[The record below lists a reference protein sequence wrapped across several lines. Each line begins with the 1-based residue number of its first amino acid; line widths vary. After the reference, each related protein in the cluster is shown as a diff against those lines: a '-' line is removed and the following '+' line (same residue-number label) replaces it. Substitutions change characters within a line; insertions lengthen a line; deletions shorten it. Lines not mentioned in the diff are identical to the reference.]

1 MAERRPIVLIGNRL
15 HELTDIDTIPNYYNK
30 TDIDLLLSNVSAGAI
45 DTDLIMSKLPV
56 YNKTTIDTEMAKK
69 ANKLDFY
76 TNTEIAQML
85 SKKISAGTVY
95 LKDETY
101 SKSEIYSKNETYSK
115 IQLYSKLEIDTL
127 FSNFGALSADDIF
140 TKDEVNAMFS
150 NIPNMSNVVTTSI
163 LTTTKNQILSTVESM
178 YLKNNNTYIT
188 LGYANDNFLTLDNT
202 YSREEID
209 NKITDLDI
217 GLYAKTDWVN
227 SKILDIL
234 TGAGAI
240 TIDLSNYYTKSQVV
254 QQIED
259 ALDGASLTD
268 YFDKTETTTAINT
281 AVSNLYSKTEIDTKI
296 SNISLSSYYTKT
308 EIDSKI
314 SEIDIGAQVDL
325 SNYYIKT
332 EIDSKISNIS
342 LSNYYTKTE
351 IDLALSNINLT
362 NYYTKSQM
370 TLELAKY
377 AQVGDS
383 YNKIDSDLRYA
394 LKGSG
399 GTVDLSEYSTTS
411 EIELIL
417 SSYSKVGD
425 SFSKTD
431 SDLRYSQKND
441 VYTKSTTYNKTEV
454 DTLLTV
460 RDNKILAV
468 ETKIPT
474 IESKIATLESGAS
487 NNADLEL
494 NMFKL
499 DKKFVRFTDTI
510 IADLKLEP
518 VLTQLP
524 LISVTDTTV
533 KTYNAVYNPK
543 YVQVYLNRNLL
554 YTDEYTATNGTSITF
569 LIDLYK
575 SDKIKV
581 VTSTIDVTFTIDYT
595 DIDNITVIS

>member
-1 MAERRPIVLIGNRL
+1 M
-15 HELTDIDTIPNYYNK
+15 
-30 TDIDLLLSNVSAGAI
+30 
-45 DTDLIMSKLPV
+45 
-56 YNKTTIDTEMAKK
+56 
-69 ANKLDFY
+69 
-76 TNTEIAQML
+76 
-85 SKKISAGTVY
+85 
-95 LKDETY
+95 
-101 SKSEIYSKNETYSK
+101 YSKNETYSK

-163 LTTTKNQILSTVESM
+163 LTTTKNQILSTVESI
-178 YLKNNNTYIT
+178 YLKNNNTYLT

-209 NKITDLDI
+209 DKITDLDI

-296 SNISLSSYYTKT
+296 SNISLTSYYTKT

-314 SEIDIGAQVDL
+314 S
-325 SNYYIKT
+325 
-332 EIDSKISNIS
+332 NIS
-342 LSNYYTKTE
+342 LTSYYTKTE

-370 TLELAKY
+370 TLELSKY
-377 AQVGDS
+377 AMVGDS
-383 YNKIDSDLRYA
+383 YSKIDSDLRYA

-399 GTVDLSEYSTTS
+399 GTVDLSLYSKTS

-431 SDLRYSQKND
+431 SDLRYYQKND
-441 VYTKSTTYNKTEV
+441 VYTKYTTYTKTEV

-474 IESKIATLESGAS
+474 IESKITALESGAA